1 MNAIIRDETAFGR
14 IETGNPI
21 SEIPR
26 ESFCKAYIEF
36 TTITCDLR
44 SGQRY
49 CGLCL

>member
-26 ESFCKAYIEF
+26 ESFCKAYRDFMEQF
-36 TTITCDLR
+36 TCVQ
-44 SGQRY
+44 S
-49 CGLCL
+49 GLCCCDHCS